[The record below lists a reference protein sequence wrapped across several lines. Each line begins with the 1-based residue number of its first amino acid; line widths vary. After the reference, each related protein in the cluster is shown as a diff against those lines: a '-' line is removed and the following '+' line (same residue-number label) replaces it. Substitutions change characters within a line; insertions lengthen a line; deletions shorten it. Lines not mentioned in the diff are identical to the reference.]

1 MLQARHEALRKPTR
15 LRLSLSYGRLVGQL
29 KIVHNVLSFSQPW
42 KRGEIVDIC
51 WRSPT
56 RLRFVLHRRPH
67 KVLKY
72 TVRPVSSFFW
82 VLIYPNRASLLTP
95 SSRKRGC
102 WSASEAVGAKTRL
115 LECKRGWYA
124 SKADCMR
131 IRSFYWTS
139 FGFQTSNSTKD
150 EETSSSGLFD
160 SSSPTFRKALRY
172 ASVSLGV
179 ALFFSLIDQ
188 VVRCIRTREKVRQ
201 KSKAP
206 SQKNYVLRS
215 ST

>member
-1 MLQARHEALRKPTR
+1 
-15 LRLSLSYGRLVGQL
+15 
-29 KIVHNVLSFSQPW
+29 
-42 KRGEIVDIC
+42 
-51 WRSPT
+51 
-56 RLRFVLHRRPH
+56 
-67 KVLKY
+67 
-72 TVRPVSSFFW
+72 
-82 VLIYPNRASLLTP
+82 
-95 SSRKRGC
+95 
-102 WSASEAVGAKTRL
+102 
-115 LECKRGWYA
+115 
-124 SKADCMR
+124 MR

-150 EETSSSGLFD
+150 EDKSSGGLLD